1 MHAVRCRKTEK
12 EEERLWEEKESS
24 EKITRGR
31 REILPDENG
40 GVPVVDEA

>member
-1 MHAVRCRKTEK
+1 MLRCRKTEK
-12 EEERLWEEKESS
+12 EEERLWEEKLNS